1 MTEGTTTGGP
11 SVLDEMVA
19 RLGKMPDKD
28 KLELKTLL
36 AEKNSDRLWT
46 PTAGPQYDAVKCLAD
61 LLLYGGSGGCG
72 KTDLDLGLAFT
83 EHQKS
88 LMIRKT
94 YTDLGGLTDRAIE
107 INGTRDGFNGSIPP
121 KLNTVN
127 GRRIDFGGISNLG
140 DEEHW
145 QGRPHDLLCID
156 EVVQCHESQVRFLM
170 GWVRSTTP
178 GQRCRTVLS
187 SNPPVNVK
195 GDWIIAMFAPW
206 LDPRHPNP
214 AKPGE
219 LRWFATVGG
228 HEEGSRDIEVDLADC
243 FQDGGFWKILIDGE
257 NDGKPLRVKS
267 RTFIPG
273 SVDDNPFLRDTG
285 YKAELDSLPEPLRS
299 AIRDGN
305 FMAARQDEADQLIP
319 TDWIRAAQ
327 ERWEPTP
334 PYGIP
339 MCSMGVDC
347 ARAKDETVLAQRHDG
362 WYAPLICVPGSET
375 PHGTDIASLVL
386 KHRRDNAL
394 IIVDIGEGTG
404 GQAYAHL
411 KNNLAELDEIHTSVV
426 AYRGIDRSAQ
436 RTAEKQLGFIYKRDE
451 AYWRFREALDP
462 GQEGGS
468 PIALPDDPKLVSD
481 LTAVTWE
488 LRPQGIKVLP
498 KDKVVEK
505 LQRSPDRGDAVVM
518 AWTGGA
524 TAVTH
529 INIWRKDHRV
539 GDFPRHRMPS
549 YDMGARYK
557 NRRR

>member
-1 MTEGTTTGGP
+1 MTDGAAL
-11 SVLDEMVA
+11 LDTM
-19 RLGKMPDKD
+19 
-28 KLELKTLL
+28 LERYENLPASEQQGMKEFV
-36 AEKNSDRLWT
+36 AEKAKDLIWV
-46 PTAGPQYDAVKCLAD
+46 PTVGPQYDAVKCKAD

-88 LMIRKT
+88 LMIRKN

-107 INGTRDGFNGSIPP
+107 INGTQNGFNGSSPP

-127 GRRIDFGGISNLG
+127 GKRIDFGGIANLG
-140 DEEHW
+140 DEQHW

-156 EVVQCHESQVRFLM
+156 EVVQCHESQIRYLM
-170 GWVRSTTP
+170 GWVRSTIP
-178 GQRCRTVLS
+178 GQRCRTILS
-187 SNPPVNVK
+187 SNPPIDVS

-206 LDPRHPNP
+206 LDNRHPNP
-214 AKPGE
+214 AKHGE
-219 LRWFATVGG
+219 LRWFVTVGD
-228 HEEGSRDIEVDLADC
+228 HEVGSRDIEVDLTDC
-243 FQDGGFWKILIDGE
+243 YQEDGFWMIVIEGE
-257 NDGKPLRVKS
+257 NDDKPLRAKS

-273 SVDDNPFLRDTG
+273 TVDDNPFLRDTG
-285 YKAELDSLPEPLRS
+285 YKAELDALEEPLRS

-305 FMAARQDEADQLIP
+305 FMAARVDEADQLIP

-327 ERWEPTP
+327 ARWEPRP

-339 MCSMGVDC
+339 QCSMGVDC
-347 ARAKDETVLAQRHDG
+347 ARAKDETVLACRHDG

-426 AYRGIDRSAQ
+426 AYRGMDPSAQ
-436 RTAEKQLGFIYKRDE
+436 RTVEKQLGFFNKRSE

-488 LRPQGIKVLP
+488 LLPRGIKILP
-498 KDKVVEK
+498 KDKVIEK

-539 GDFPRHRMPS
+539 GDFPRHRLPK
-549 YDMGARYK
+549 YDMGPKYRS
-557 NRRR
+557 RRR

>member
-1 MTEGTTTGGP
+1 MTDGP
-11 SVLDEMVA
+11 NILDTI
-19 RLGKMPDKD
+19 
-28 KLELKTLL
+28 LERINSISDEQRHGLNSL
-36 AEKNSDRLWT
+36 AVEKIKDRLWI
-46 PTAGPQYDAVKCLAD
+46 PTVGPQYDAVKCLAD

-83 EHQKS
+83 EHEKS
-88 LMIRKT
+88 LMIRKN

-107 INGTRDGFNGSIPP
+107 INGTRDGYNGSIPP
-121 KLNTVN
+121 KLEAVN
-127 GRRIDFGGISNLG
+127 GRRIDFGGIAKLG
-140 DEEHW
+140 DERHW
-145 QGRPHDLLCID
+145 MGRPHDLLCID
-156 EVVQCHESQVRFLM
+156 EVVQCYESQVRFLM

-178 GQRCRTVLS
+178 GQRCRTILS
-187 SNPPVNVK
+187 SNPPLDVK
-195 GDWIIAMFAPW
+195 GDWIIGMFAPW

-214 AKPGE
+214 AKHGE
-219 LRWFATVGG
+219 LRWFVTVGD
-228 HEEGSRDIEVDLADC
+228 HEMGSRDIEVDLADC
-243 FQDGGFWKILIDGE
+243 YQEEGFWKIVIEGE
-257 NDGKPLRVKS
+257 NDGKPLRAKS

-273 SVDDNPFLRDTG
+273 TVDDNPFLRDTG
-285 YKAELDSLPEPLRS
+285 YKAELDALEEPLRS

-305 FMAARQDEADQLIP
+305 FMAARVDEADQLIP

-334 PYGIP
+334 PYSIP

-347 ARAKDETVLAQRHDG
+347 ARAKDETVLAARYDG

-411 KNNLAELDEIHTSVV
+411 KNNLAEIDEIHKSVV
-426 AYRGIDRSAQ
+426 AYRGIDDSAA
-436 RTAEKQLGFIYKRDE
+436 RTAERQLGFFNKRAE

-468 PIALPDDPKLVSD
+468 PIALPDDPKLISD
-481 LTAVTWE
+481 LTAVTWG
-488 LRPQGIKVLP
+488 LVPKGIKLLP
-498 KDKVVEK
+498 KDKVIEK

-524 TAVTH
+524 TSVTH

-539 GDFPRHRMPS
+539 GDFPRKRMPKV
-549 YDMGARYK
+549 DMGPRYR
-557 NRRR
+557 NRRRIT